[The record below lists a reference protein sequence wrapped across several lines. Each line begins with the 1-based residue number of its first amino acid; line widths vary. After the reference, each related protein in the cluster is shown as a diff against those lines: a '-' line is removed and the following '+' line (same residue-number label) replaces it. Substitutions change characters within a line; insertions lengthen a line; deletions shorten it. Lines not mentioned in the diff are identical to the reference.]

1 MFTITIQGKTMQVDD
16 FAIRR
21 TSPDAPKVNIRVVG
35 NVEEVTN
42 EHGEIH
48 VTGNV
53 EKARNENGVIHVD
66 NTVERF
72 KAHDATVHISR
83 NAQQLSTVSADT
95 EIAGNVRT
103 IHALHSTTTV
113 DGTVKYAISD
123 QGSVQATQHLV
134 ENPCRHYR
142 RIQELEQRRTSPHSD
157 FLLQKYAEEKIEEAR
172 TDCVEHCH

>member
-1 MFTITIQGKTMQVDD
+1 MFTITIQGKTMQVSD

-42 EHGEIH
+42 EHGETH

-53 EKARNENGVIHVD
+53 EKVRNEYGAVDVD
-66 NTVERF
+66 NTIERL
-72 KAHDATVHISR
+72 KTHDATVHIKGD
-83 NAQQLSTVSADT
+83 AQRISTVSAT
-95 EIAGNVRT
+95 TTVVGNVRT

-157 FLLQKYAEEKIEEAR
+157 FLLQKYAEEKIAETR